1 MTTSFSSVP
10 VVDVGHLA
18 SEASEQ
24 ELATLSKRLHDVFA
38 TTGFAYLTNAPL
50 SYSHEQVL
58 DMSRTF
64 FALPEEEKMKLA
76 KRSFR
81 KDHKNTYRGFIHI
94 KLLNYRNQANEK
106 MD

>member
-38 TTGFAYLTNAPL
+38 TTGFAYLINAPL
-50 SYSHEQVL
+50 SYSHDQVL
-58 DMSRTF
+58 NMSREF

-81 KDHKNTYRGFIHI
+81 RDHKNTYRGLIHI
-94 KLLNYRNQANEK
+94 HPFNH
-106 MD
+106 